1 MRWTATA
8 ETPMPPSLD
17 HMPVVDPSTARALP
31 NPPIAD
37 ADHTL
42 AFALFGRVT
51 LNRLN
56 LATIRHTAFR
66 SFVDLCVDPGGAP
79 WYRPTLRGLPK
90 LADAY
95 DRFQSARGD
104 SRRAFRGL

>member
-1 MRWTATA
+1 MLIIDSATYA
-8 ETPMPPSLD
+8 CPEPSKEWAVG
-17 HMPVVDPSTARALP
+17 PFFRTIR
-31 NPPIAD
+31 
-37 ADHTL
+37 
-42 AFALFGRVT
+42 
-51 LNRLN
+51 RLN